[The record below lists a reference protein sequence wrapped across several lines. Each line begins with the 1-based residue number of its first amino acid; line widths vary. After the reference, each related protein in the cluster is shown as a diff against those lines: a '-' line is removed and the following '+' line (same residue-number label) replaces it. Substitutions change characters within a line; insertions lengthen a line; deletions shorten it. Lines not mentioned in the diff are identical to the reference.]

1 MTFAEMVKAVQLE
14 FQGWAALSGRFAP
27 DDIVTQL
34 NIAQRDVARD
44 LLTLDVRQLPGGG
57 LCPLLIRA
65 KDSPP
70 AMVAAGG
77 VEPILPSDAHSAI
90 VALTC
95 FRLAGKFGDQP
106 GAPKLRDSLWGIY
119 GSQLQAARRSMMITN
134 ISPPDSVTDEFD
146 PERADIMEF

>member
-14 FQGWAALSGRFAP
+14 FQGWAALAGRFTA

-44 LLTLDVRQLPGGG
+44 LLTLDIRQLPGG
-57 LCPLLIRA
+57 LSPLLIRA
-65 KDSPP
+65 KDNPP
-70 AMVAAGG
+70 AMLAAGG

-90 VALTC
+90 VALAS

-106 GAPKLRDSLWGIY
+106 GAPKLRDSLWSIY
-119 GSQLQAARRSMMITN
+119 GSQLQAARRSLIITN
-134 ISPPDSVTDEFD
+134 PSPPDAVTDEFD
-146 PERADIMEF
+146 PERADIMEW